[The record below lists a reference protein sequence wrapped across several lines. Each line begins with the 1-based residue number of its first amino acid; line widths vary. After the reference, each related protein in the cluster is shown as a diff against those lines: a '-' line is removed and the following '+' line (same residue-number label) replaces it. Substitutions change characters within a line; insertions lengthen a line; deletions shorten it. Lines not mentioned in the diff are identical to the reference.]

1 MLPDEH
7 LIDGP
12 LDPAWA
18 GEWTHAAARGGE
30 AGAVAHFLGLI
41 RADAVDGRHVSAIT
55 YSAYRPMAE
64 RLLGELEARIAG
76 AEGLWALRVWH
87 SMGTVAAGQASMLV
101 AVAAAHRAEAFAGL
115 RAAVEAVKASAP
127 VWKYERFGDAEG
139 GRWVPGAPWPSP
151 AGHP

>member
-18 GEWTHAAARGGE
+18 GEWTHAAGQGAE

-41 RADAVDGRHVSAIT
+41 RADAVAGRRVAAIT

-64 RLLGELEARIAG
+64 RLLGELEARVAE
-76 AEGLWALRVWH
+76 AEGLHALRVWH
-87 SMGTVAAGQASMLV
+87 SVGTVAAGQASMLV
-101 AVAAAHRAEAFAGL
+101 AVAAGHRAEAFAGL

-127 VWKYERFGDAEG
+127 VWKYERFEGTGD
-139 GRWVPGAPWPSP
+139 GRWVPGAPWPS
-151 AGHP
+151 AEGHP

>member
-18 GEWTHAAARGGE
+18 GEWTHAAGHGAE

-41 RADAVDGRHVSAIT
+41 RADAVEGRRVAAIT

-64 RLLGELEARIAG
+64 RLLGELEARVAE
-76 AEGLWALRVWH
+76 AEGLHALRVWH
-87 SMGTVAAGQASMLV
+87 SVGTVAAGQASMLV
-101 AVAAAHRAEAFAGL
+101 AVAAGHRAEAFAGL
-115 RAAVEAVKASAP
+115 RTAVEAVKASAP
-127 VWKYERFGDAEG
+127 VWKYERFEGPGD
-139 GRWVPGAPWPSP
+139 GRWVPGAPWPS
-151 AGHP
+151 AEGHP